1 MSAVSSVDGPND
13 RSIDDAIAPID
24 AGGVRWHAPVVGRGP
39 TLLLLHGTGA
49 SGHSFRALAPLLA
62 AHFTIV
68 VPDLP
73 GHARSSLP
81 DQAGMSVDG
90 MARSVAAL
98 LEVLDV
104 RPTIA
109 VGHSAG
115 VAILVRMVLD
125 GHLALQAL
133 VGLNPA
139 LMPLDGPT
147 RFLSPMAKLL
157 ARTPGFP
164 GLVSRLAGDDRA
176 VKRFVG
182 GLGSTLDDEG
192 ARRYGALVRD
202 RRHVAGAVAMM
213 AGWDLDR
220 TYADM
225 PHLKPPPLLI
235 VGGNDRAVPP
245 QQARRVAAR
254 VPGTEVVVMPG
265 LGHLAHEEQP
275 AWTASMIVGHAVAR
289 GVLPAGGTA

>member
-1 MSAVSSVDGPND
+1 MNPAPVDAALGSSLPKV
-13 RSIDDAIAPID
+13 D
-24 AGGVRWHAPVVGRGP
+24 AGGVRWHVPVIGRGP
-39 TLLLLHGTGA
+39 TMLLLHGTGA
-49 SGHSFRALAPLLA
+49 SSRSFRALAPLLA
-62 AHFTIV
+62 AHFTII

-73 GHARSSLP
+73 GHAQTSMPASLS
-81 DQAGMSVDG
+81 GMSVDG
-90 MARSVAAL
+90 MAASLAAL
-98 LEVLDV
+98 LRGLAA

-115 VAILVRMVLD
+115 AAILVRMVLD
-125 GHLALQAL
+125 GTLSLQAL

-164 GLVSRLAGDDRA
+164 HLVSRLAGDDHA
-176 VKRFVG
+176 VQRFIG
-182 GLGSTLDDEG
+182 GLGSKLDDEG
-192 ARRYGALVRD
+192 ASMYGALVRD
-202 RRHVAGAVAMM
+202 HRHVAGAVAMM

-220 TYADM
+220 TYAEM
-225 PHLKPPPLLI
+225 SSLKPPPLLI
-235 VGGNDRAVPP
+235 VGGDDRAIPP
-245 QQARRVAAR
+245 RQARRVAER

-275 AWTASMIVGHAVAR
+275 AWTASMIVGHAVER
-289 GVLPAGGTA
+289 GVLPTTQDSS